1 MRYRARRKR
10 PRPRFR
16 LFLFSSA
23 SRPQLTRWIVLLI
36 LLSPAIEVYTLVVA
50 AQNFPRFTGAEVA
63 LAALVGFWLLRRGR
77 AGFARAARDL
87 RRRADSGGGFF
98 SPAPFWRFGKLWLA
112 GALLLIPGFFT
123 DAIGAVVLLLPGGG
137 DDGGGDS
144 DSDAAPTAVY
154 EVVADDPPRIGGE
167 SENRP

>member
-1 MRYRARRKR
+1 M
-10 PRPRFR
+10 
-16 LFLFSSA
+16 
-23 SRPQLTRWIVLLI
+23 LI

-63 LAALVGFWLLRRGR
+63 LAALAGLWLLRRGR

-137 DDGGGDS
+137 SDDGDS

-154 EVVADDPPRIGGE
+154 EVVAEEPPRIGGE